1 MKAGSVR
8 EEWRESH
15 VCGKTSRVDYVIDLI
30 SNYYPTLDD
39 LCRECHDVIIVVYTD
54 ENEPMTEEEDNQLY
68 KVTGFILAKSG
79 IKSHLICGNADDIQG
94 EIALRIIGISDLKPD
109 EDE

>member
-1 MKAGSVR
+1 MFVKSGERAMSVA
-8 EEWRESH
+8 
-15 VCGKTSRVDYVIDLI
+15 KIPPPRVDYVIDLT

-39 LCRECHDVIIVVYTD
+39 LCQDCHDVIIVVYTD
-54 ENEPMTEEEDNQLY
+54 EHEPMTEEEDNQLY
-68 KVTGFILAKSG
+68 KATVPVLAKSG
-79 IKSHLICGNADDIQG
+79 IKSHLICGHADDVKG